1 MIERHQATLRWARLA
16 VIVAFGLLAL
26 KVVAAWLTGSSA
38 VLSDAAE
45 SVVNVVAAS
54 VMLLAVRSA
63 AEPADAEHPFGHGK
77 AELLAAAFEGALL
90 LAAAGIIGWNA
101 LPALFAPE
109 PVEHLGW
116 GSLLIGLTAAGNA
129 AFGGLLIRN
138 GNRTGSPALIADGRH
153 LLTDAVSTIGVLVAI
168 GLVELTGVAWID
180 PAAACVLAVW
190 IAYTGTSVVSSAAR
204 GLLDT
209 HSPEYAERIAAALS
223 EPPIEGLLEPH
234 DLRVLDATSSVV
246 VLLHARAPWMWTLER
261 ARALQ
266 EQTEARVAAVFTVPS
281 EVHVQLEPCVPRCCL
296 ACGVRVCDRRS
307 ADFTSRP
314 PFEARQISSPH
325 PDSPPA

>member
-1 MIERHQATLRWARLA
+1 MTERHQSSLRWARLA
-16 VIVAFGLLAL
+16 VGVAFGLLLL
-26 KVVAAWLTGSSA
+26 KMVAAWMTGSSA

-90 LAAAGIIGWNA
+90 LAAALIIGWNA

-116 GSLLIGLTAAGNA
+116 GSLLIGLTAVGNGV
-129 AFGGLLIRN
+129 FGGLLIRN
-138 GNRTGSPALIADGRH
+138 GGRTGSPALVADGRH
-153 LLTDAVSTIGVLVAI
+153 LLTDAVSTVGVLVAI
-168 GLVELTGVAWID
+168 GLVELTGLAWID
-180 PAAACVLAVW
+180 PAAACILAIW
-190 IAYTGTSVVSSAAR
+190 IAYTGTTVVSGATR

-209 HSPEYAERIAAALS
+209 RSPEYAERIAAALS
-223 EPPIEGLLEPH
+223 DPPIEGLLEPH
-234 DLRVLDATSSVV
+234 DLRVLDATSNVV

-261 ARALQ
+261 GHALQ
-266 EQTEARVAAVFTVPS
+266 EQTEARVASVFTVPS
-281 EVHVQLEPCVPRCCL
+281 EVQVQLEPCVPRCCQ
-296 ACGVRVCDRRS
+296 ACRVKDCERRS
-307 ADFTSRP
+307 VDFTAP
-314 PFEARQISSPH
+314 APLEPRQISAPH
-325 PDSPPA
+325 PRSP